1 MKPFLDTN
9 ILVYAATADEPAK
22 QDTAKGLLTTW
33 GLPGC
38 TISTQVLAEMYNVL
52 AHRKRWAPGDAL
64 QAVQMYTALRV
75 VVLGADAVLA
85 ALALAASQ
93 RLSTWDA
100 MIVQAA
106 LEAGCDTLFSED
118 MQAGRRFGALQV
130 VNPFVP
136 TAHEA
141 VAGSLATALPP
152 APALAS
158 ACASANALR
167 PARPATGKA
176 RGGRSRR

>member
-118 MQAGRRFGALQV
+118 LQAGRRFGALQV

-136 TAHEA
+136 SAHEA
-141 VAGSLATALPP
+141 VAGSFGDSLPP
-152 APALAS
+152 APAPAS
-158 ACASANALR
+158 ATALR